1 MLESFDFLFGNNGFM
16 PHGHCFLWTPGLLW
30 LFFISDSVIALSYY
44 SIPVAL
50 WYFVRKRT
58 DLPVSWVFV
67 MFGVF
72 VMACGTTHLLAVW
85 NIWHANYWLE
95 ASIKAVTAIAS
106 LTTAVLLWPLVP
118 RMLAWPSPQ
127 QLREANQA
135 LQLEV
140 ARRTEVESEL
150 RRANHDLMRR
160 GTQLEN
166 ANKELEA
173 FGYAISHDLR
183 APLRAVHGFAEI
195 LVRRHRSDLNETGQ
209 HYLDNIVTAST
220 NMDALIK
227 DLLAYSRLGRAGIKR
242 QAVDL
247 QLLLSQIAANFETRC
262 AQLDATLEIPA
273 DLPAI
278 ESDRTLLAQI
288 LSNLI
293 DNAFTYHRSDVK
305 LRVQVSCRDSGGDW
319 IFCVA
324 DNGIGIAADQ
334 LERIFI
340 VFQRLHSAQEYP
352 GTGIGLALVKK
363 AAQALGGSV
372 WCESEVGKG
381 SAFYV
386 RLPKRQDES
395 VDYM

>member
-85 NIWHANYWLE
+85 NIWHANYWEE

-150 RRANHDLMRR
+150 RRANHDLMHR

-183 APLRAVHGFAEI
+183 APLRAVRGFAEI
-195 LVRRHRSDLNETGQ
+195 LARHHRSDLNETGQ
-209 HYLDNIVTAST
+209 HYLDNIVTASA
-220 NMDALIK
+220 NMDALIH
-227 DLLAYSRLGRAGIKR
+227 DLLGYSRLGRAAIKR
-242 QAVDL
+242 QVVDL
-247 QLLLSQIAANFETRC
+247 DLLLGQIAANFEARC

-273 DLPAI
+273 GLPAI
-278 ESDRTLLAQI
+278 DSDRTLLAQI

-293 DNAFTYHRSDVK
+293 DNALTYHRSEVR
-305 LRVQVSCRDSGGDW
+305 LRVQVSCRDGGGDW
-319 IFCVA
+319 ILCVA

-386 RLPKRQDES
+386 RLPKQLDES
-395 VDYM
+395 VDQV

>member
-1 MLESFDFLFGNNGFM
+1 
-16 PHGHCFLWTPGLLW
+16 
-30 LFFISDSVIALSYY
+30 
-44 SIPVAL
+44 
-50 WYFVRKRT
+50 
-58 DLPVSWVFV
+58 
-67 MFGVF
+67 
-72 VMACGTTHLLAVW
+72 MACGTTHLLAVW
-85 NIWHANYWLE
+85 NVWHANYWLE

-242 QAVDL
+242 QVVDL

-381 SAFYV
+381 SVFYV